1 MILSC
6 YHGSLRNCVAS
17 SFCCYE
23 QYCQKH
29 SCARFLIFICQEF
42 LSVGVDGSGRKT
54 NTKTELEVRTICWG
68 FYLWMV
74 RGEGRQGEPSALWHE
89 SNLWEER
96 EEERGLDRKR
106 FRHSCSADD
115 QSIRSSRQRLDPR
128 GVSCWPPNGSTL
140 DQSLPGTPGSRWL
153 WPESWGRS
161 WSHVYLRQLAA
172 NYMPCGSISLRE
184 WSNIP
189 P

>member
-1 MILSC
+1 MILLC

-17 SFCCYE
+17 SFCCHE

-29 SCARFLIFICQEF
+29 SCAHFLIFICQEF

-54 NTKTELEVRTICWG
+54 NAKTELEVWTIYWG
-68 FYLWMV
+68 FYHLLN
-74 RGEGRQGEPSALWHE
+74 GKGRRKAGRTFTLWHK

-115 QSIRSSRQRLDPR
+115 QSIRSSLSETDPR

-161 WSHVYLRQLAA
+161 WSHV
-172 NYMPCGSISLRE
+172 
-184 WSNIP
+184 
-189 P
+189 